1 LYWAWCPDVR
11 LEGFLEFLREWF
23 KGPVGVG
30 LDAKREF
37 GLLMGDMAAKVGF
50 ERDSMT
56 FSGFELVYWPRVKKN
71 FSESNIFMGIGYW
84 ETGDLEPI
92 LDSMRYDRLAYDFDS
107 EIDPQLAVETAREF
121 ATLVEE
127 KYGANAV
134 VVKSGF
140 KGAHVYIPLKNP
152 VQWEDY
158 QVLWKALLKVLPP
171 ERQQLCYYNMLQ
183 WNRLARVPMTINYK
197 NRERRW
203 AWIIQPK
210 VHGWLDFKW
219 EGLEPLDPA
228 SLPVAKIKVAI
239 PTLQRHF
246 VEPVDDATPVS
257 VEGQARSTVRKPR
270 RYDWV
275 EKIIEKGLPD
285 GRKRFILYVL
295 SAYLVNVKRL
305 SEEEALQVV
314 QEFLENS
321 CRNHSNCGKV
331 YGSFIRGDL
340 QRVKSKGLKPVNLE
354 KLREKDPELYSLIT
368 SSLA

>member
-1 LYWAWCPDVR
+1 VR

-23 KGPVGVG
+23 KGPARVG

-37 GLLMGDMAAKVGF
+37 GLLMGDMAAKAGF

-56 FSGFELVYWPRVKKN
+56 FSGFELVYWPRVKKH

-84 ETGDLEPI
+84 ETGDTEPI
-92 LDSMRYDRLAYDFDS
+92 LENMYYDRVVYDFDS
-107 EIDPQLAVETAREF
+107 EVDPQLAVETAREF
-121 ATLVEE
+121 AALVEE
-127 KYGANAV
+127 RYGANAV

-171 ERQQLCYYNMLQ
+171 ERQQLCDYNMLQ
-183 WNRLARVPMTINYK
+183 WNRLARIPMTVNYK
-197 NRERRW
+197 NGERRW

-219 EGLEPLDPA
+219 SLVEPLDPA
-228 SLPVAKIKVAI
+228 SLPIAKVKVAI

-246 VEPVDDATPVS
+246 IEPVDDTTPTRDEQV
-257 VEGQARSTVRKPR
+257 ARKPR

-295 SAYLVNVKRL
+295 SAYLVNVKGL
-305 SEEEALQVV
+305 SEEEAIQVV

-321 CRNHSNCGKV
+321 CRNHGNCGRV
-331 YGSFIRGDL
+331 YESFIRGDL
-340 QRVKSKGLKPVNLE
+340 RRVKSKGLRSASLE
-354 KLREKDPELYSLIT
+354 RLKEKDPELYSLIEKVL
-368 SSLA
+368 SEAD